1 MDLCKNKTM
10 EQNFN
15 NFYVYDGNRFA
26 FEIIKNIA
34 DNKEIKYSPI
44 LVVGKS
50 GTGKSHL
57 MNALEN
63 SMKNKLKVVK
73 ISSEDFVK
81 SFAEDGIYK
90 EYCQADIFIIENI
103 QFLSN
108 KKQIQN
114 KIFDIMKK
122 LIKDNRKV
130 LLTVGMERKQ
140 IRDLDFVNEIIANF
154 EDAIILDIVIDVS
167 DESKHKIIE
176 ELKKEYNV
184 TINAGETEIL
194 IKECNTIVEM
204 KNRLNARKLL
214 QNVELNGGM

>member
-1 MDLCKNKTM
+1 M

-34 DNKEIKYSPI
+34 DNKDVKYSPV
-44 LVVGKS
+44 LVAGKS

-73 ISSEDFVK
+73 ISSKEFATSFTEDVV
-81 SFAEDGIYK
+81 YK
-90 EYCQADIFIIENI
+90 EYCQADIFIVEDI

-114 KIFDIMKK
+114 RIFDIIEK
-122 LIKDNRKV
+122 LIANNKKV
-130 LLTVGMERKQ
+130 LFTVGIERKQ
-140 IRDLDFVNEIIANF
+140 IRDLDFVNEIITNF
-154 EDAIILDIVIDVS
+154 EDAIILDIVIDVGDGAKTS
-167 DESKHKIIE
+167 ILEK
-176 ELKKEYNV
+176 LKAEYNLK
-184 TINAGETEIL
+184 INDKETEIL
-194 IKECNTIVEM
+194 VKECNTVVEM

-214 QNVELNGGM
+214 KENFNGDSKWKK